1 VGRGASTAVALILG
15 IAATACVPV
24 DDFGP
29 LFWVENQSGRTVYA
43 ASESGAFN
51 PFPVPA
57 GSLGQGN
64 FIGEGTEIS
73 VVDDRCVVLGQVIL
87 MEDVTIRV
95 AQTLEI
101 TTTGRPS
108 EEARLLD
115 QVDGLEV
122 PGCTDVF
129 SENGD

>member
-1 VGRGASTAVALILG
+1 
-15 IAATACVPV
+15 
-24 DDFGP
+24 
-29 LFWVENQSGRTVYA
+29 
-43 ASESGAFN
+43 
-51 PFPVPA
+51 
-57 GSLGQGN
+57 
-64 FIGEGTEIS
+64 
-73 VVDDRCVVLGQVIL
+73 VDDRCVVLGQVIL